1 MALIEDSI
9 LEGQVFADALRQV
22 CFFFQIEKLYE
33 DQVSAIK
40 SVLKG
45 KDVFFCASAGYGESI
60 VFQCIPL
67 LTDILLDQAIGTS
80 TVIVIC
86 PLVSL
91 MHDQVKKK
99 NDLGITAAAVFKEQ
113 DKEVL
118 DNILDGNH
126 ALVLVLTKLTAIV
139 SGKCLLEFIH

>member
-45 KDVFFCASAGYGESI
+45 KDIFFCASSGYGESI

-67 LTDILLDQAIGTS
+67 LTDILLDQSYRNKYCDCHMPFGLTNARS
-80 TVIVIC
+80 SQEEER
-86 PLVSL
+86 PW
-91 MHDQVKKK
+91 
-99 NDLGITAAAVFKEQ
+99 
-113 DKEVL
+113 
-118 DNILDGNH
+118 DNRSRCVQRAG
-126 ALVLVLTKLTAIV
+126 
-139 SGKCLLEFIH
+139 